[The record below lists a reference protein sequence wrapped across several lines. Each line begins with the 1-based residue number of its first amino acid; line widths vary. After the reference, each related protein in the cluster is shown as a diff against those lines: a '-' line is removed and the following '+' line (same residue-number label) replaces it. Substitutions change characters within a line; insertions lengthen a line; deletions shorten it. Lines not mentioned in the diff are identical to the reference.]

1 MPFALLV
8 LLSAFLIEGI
18 GTYVSVV
25 GLSALFAA
33 NPVIIILA
41 MALDLGK
48 VVTVSFLYK
57 YWQKINLAM
66 RVYMTMAAVVLM
78 IITSAGCF
86 GYLSGQ
92 FQHAIAGSNSDNVIL
107 TSMTQEQ
114 TRLQARKQEID
125 TQIAKLPDNSVRGR
139 TKLMNS
145 YAPEVGRINA
155 RLAEIDQQLPKLKVA
170 SIQKNTDVGPII
182 YVAQAFNTDPEHAVK
197 WVIFIIIFVFDPLAI
212 SLLLAGNFLLKN
224 AEDEKL
230 AKQGGATFPSQG
242 TPELAAPAPA
252 DEVRVD
258 VSNVSVKPAK
268 PKLADLLAEMD
279 PNEVHVDAWEQPVE
293 APAPVEPD
301 VMGDVDDDS
310 LHAVLGRQKAP
321 ESLIDSVDHL
331 TDDHLVDAGIIAN
344 GSAHDHPSEALD
356 HLSEDEL
363 HTHLGRERVEDAA
376 PTVINA
382 VRPALPD
389 EFEEREVITKDKLLP
404 KVRSQLEDIRGNADV
419 ETDEERRVGLSA
431 LRDVY
436 NGISEETAPP
446 IQRR

>member
-18 GTYVSVV
+18 GTFVSVV

-66 RVYMTMAAVVLM
+66 RVYMTIAAVVLM

-92 FQHAIAGSNSDNVIL
+92 FQHAIAGTNSDNVVL

-125 TQIAKLPDNSVRGR
+125 SQIAKLPTNSVRGR

-197 WVIFIIIFVFDPLAI
+197 WVIFTIIFVFDPLAI
-212 SLLLAGNFLLKN
+212 ALLLAGNFLLKQI
-224 AEDEKL
+224 EDEKL
-230 AKQGGATFPSQG
+230 AKQGGATFPSEP
-242 TPELAAPAPA
+242 TSELAAPAPA

-258 VSNVSVKPAK
+258 VSNVSVKPT
-268 PKLADLLAEMD
+268 LAELLEGVD
-279 PNEVHVDAWEQPVE
+279 PDQHYPDVWEQPVE
-293 APAPVEPD
+293 VAPAEPD
-301 VMGDVDDDS
+301 VMQDVDDDS
-310 LHAVLGRQKAP
+310 LHVVLGRQKAP
-321 ESLIDSVDHL
+321 EGLVDQVDHL
-331 TDDHLVDAGIIAN
+331 TDDDLVARGTVAN
-344 GSAHDHPSEALD
+344 ATAHDHPSEALD
-356 HLSEDEL
+356 HLTEDQL
-363 HTHLGRERVEDAA
+363 HAHLGRERVEDPA

-382 VRPALPD
+382 VRPALPN
-389 EFEEREVITKDKLLP
+389 EFEEREVITKDQLLP

-419 ETDEERRVGLSA
+419 ETDEERRASLSS

-436 NGISEETAPP
+436 NGIDDETAPP

>member
-1 MPFALLV
+1 
-8 LLSAFLIEGI
+8 
-18 GTYVSVV
+18 
-25 GLSALFAA
+25 
-33 NPVIIILA
+33 

-48 VVTVSFLYK
+48 VVSVSFLYK
-57 YWQKINLAM
+57 YWQKINLAL
-66 RVYMTMAAVVLM
+66 RVYMTIAAVVLM

-182 YVAQAFNTDPEHAVK
+182 YIAQAFNTDPEHAVK
-197 WVIFIIIFVFDPLAI
+197 WVIMIIIFVFDPLAI
-212 SLLLAGNFLLKN
+212 SLLLAGNFLIKQ

-230 AKQGGATFPSQG
+230 AKQGGATFPREAA
-242 TPELAAPAPA
+242 PELAAPTPA

-258 VSNVSVKPAK
+258 VSNVSVKPT
-268 PKLADLLAEMD
+268 LAELLAEID
-279 PNEVHVDAWEQPVE
+279 PNEHHPDVWEQPVV
-293 APAPVEPD
+293 VEPD
-301 VMGDVDDDS
+301 VMQDVDDES

-321 ESLIDSVDHL
+321 ESLTDTVDHL
-331 TDDHLVDAGIIAN
+331 TDDDLVDRGIIAN
-344 GSAHDHPSEALD
+344 ATAHDHPSEALD
-356 HLSEDEL
+356 HLSEDDL
-363 HTHLGRERVEDAA
+363 HAYLGKARVEDTA

-389 EFEEREVITKDKLLP
+389 EEAREVITKDTLLP
-404 KVRSQLEDIRGNADV
+404 KARSQLEDIRGNADV
-419 ETDEERRVGLSA
+419 ETDEERRASLSS

-436 NGISEETAPP
+436 NAIDDETAPP